1 MMSDIEREYHDET
14 TTVETIAEPEA
25 ELTTPPPLE
34 DDITEVVDVT
44 DVTTD
49 EDGAAEAPAPAKK
62 DNRNWFV
69 IHTYSGYENKVK
81 ANLERR
87 IHSMNMADKIFRV
100 LVPMEDEVEFK
111 DGKRKITPKKV
122 FPGYVLVEM
131 IMDDQS
137 WYVVRN
143 TQGVTGFVGSPG
155 PGEKPVP
162 LQEKEVKTIL
172 KQMGIETPKLKIDFA
187 KGDRV
192 KVTSGPFFDF
202 TGVVDEIQPEKE
214 RVRALISIFG
224 RETPGRARVLPGRKG
239 LGYTTLRLRRFAP
252 TLRVTK
258 ILLGTT
264 PPHETLGGE
273 GTLSRS
279 VPQRR
284 KTWDALEPGWAR
296 SAAT

>member
-1 MMSDIEREYHDET
+1 MYDAEPIVDEATIDET
-14 TTVETIAEPEA
+14 KIDETKTDDPQMGDPAGVEEIAEDPAAAEFRIVDEA
-25 ELTTPPPLE
+25 PS
-34 DDITEVVDVT
+34 
-44 DVTTD
+44 
-49 EDGAAEAPAPAKK
+49 DGALSDEVASDEALSDDAVAQRPK

-69 IHTYSGYENKVK
+69 VHTYSGYENKVK

-87 IHSMNMADKIFRV
+87 IHSMGMQDKIFRV

-131 IMDDQS
+131 TMDDQS

-162 LQEKEVKTIL
+162 LQDKEVKTIL
-172 KQMGIETPKLKIDFA
+172 KQMGIEAPKLKIDFK

-202 TGVVDEIQPEKE
+202 TGVVDEISPEKE
-214 RVRALISIFG
+214 RLRALISIFG
-224 RETPGRARVLPGRKG
+224 RETPV
-239 LGYTTLRLRRFAP
+239 
-252 TLRVTK
+252 
-258 ILLGTT
+258 
-264 PPHETLGGE
+264 E
-273 GTLSRS
+273 
-279 VPQRR
+279 
-284 KTWDALEPGWAR
+284 LEFFQVEKV
-296 SAAT
+296 

>member
-1 MMSDIEREYHDET
+1 MATMYDAESLVEQPVELPVADQPAIDDRLMSDAASGSV
-14 TTVETIAEPEA
+14 VETDRETAD
-25 ELTTPPPLE
+25 ELE
-34 DDITEVVDVT
+34 SVD
-44 DVTTD
+44 
-49 EDGAAEAPAPAKK
+49 AEAGEVEVETGEVEGEPIAARPK

-69 IHTYSGYENKVK
+69 VHTYSGYENKVK

-87 IHSMNMADKIFRV
+87 IHSMGMQDKIFRV

-162 LQEKEVKTIL
+162 LQDKEVKTIL
-172 KQMGIETPKLKIDFA
+172 KQMGIEAPKLKIDFK

-202 TGVVDEIQPEKE
+202 TGVVDEIAPEKE
-214 RVRALISIFG
+214 RLRALISIFG
-224 RETPGRARVLPGRKG
+224 RETPV
-239 LGYTTLRLRRFAP
+239 
-252 TLRVTK
+252 
-258 ILLGTT
+258 
-264 PPHETLGGE
+264 E
-273 GTLSRS
+273 
-279 VPQRR
+279 
-284 KTWDALEPGWAR
+284 LEFFQVEKV
-296 SAAT
+296 

>member
-1 MMSDIEREYHDET
+1 MFEIGQEPPFGQTQELREEAVVDDSQMGDAAGAADLQPEVAEPLQDELPEGEQPEGEQPHDESPQG
-14 TTVETIAEPEA
+14 EQPEDEA
-25 ELTTPPPLE
+25 E
-34 DDITEVVDVT
+34 
-44 DVTTD
+44 
-49 EDGAAEAPAPAKK
+49 AAPASARK

-69 IHTYSGYENKVK
+69 VHTYSGYENKVK

-87 IHSMNMADKIFRV
+87 IHSMGMQDKIFRV

-162 LQEKEVKTIL
+162 LQDKEVKTIL
-172 KQMGIETPKLKIDFA
+172 KQMGIEAPKLKIDFK

-202 TGVVDEIQPEKE
+202 TGVVDEIAPEKE
-214 RVRALISIFG
+214 RLRALISIFG
-224 RETPGRARVLPGRKG
+224 RETPV
-239 LGYTTLRLRRFAP
+239 
-252 TLRVTK
+252 
-258 ILLGTT
+258 
-264 PPHETLGGE
+264 E
-273 GTLSRS
+273 
-279 VPQRR
+279 
-284 KTWDALEPGWAR
+284 LEFFQVEKV
-296 SAAT
+296 

>member
-1 MMSDIEREYHDET
+1 MYDIEHQESGADPAEPVTDESIIDDTLMSDPDGA
-14 TTVETIAEPEA
+14 VAEP
-25 ELTTPPPLE
+25 
-34 DDITEVVDVT
+34 
-44 DVTTD
+44 
-49 EDGAAEAPAPAKK
+49 AAEESVVEESVVEGSVSDESAAEESVSDESVPAEMPVARK

-69 IHTYSGYENKVK
+69 VHTYSGYENKVK

-87 IHSMNMADKIFRV
+87 IHSMGMQDKIFRV

-162 LQEKEVKTIL
+162 LQDKEVKTIL
-172 KQMGIETPKLKIDFA
+172 KQMGIEAPKLKIDFK

-202 TGVVDEIQPEKE
+202 TGVVDEIAPEKE
-214 RVRALISIFG
+214 RLRALISIFG
-224 RETPGRARVLPGRKG
+224 RETPV
-239 LGYTTLRLRRFAP
+239 
-252 TLRVTK
+252 
-258 ILLGTT
+258 
-264 PPHETLGGE
+264 E
-273 GTLSRS
+273 
-279 VPQRR
+279 
-284 KTWDALEPGWAR
+284 LEFFQVEKV
-296 SAAT
+296 

>member
-1 MMSDIEREYHDET
+1 MFDFNRDHFVATEPEEPEEMP
-14 TTVETIAEPEA
+14 IAEEPATEA
-25 ELTTPPPLE
+25 PYLE
-34 DDITEVVDVT
+34 DTVVEESAGEEAVA
-44 DVTTD
+44 D
-49 EDGAAEAPAPAKK
+49 EASVPEEATVDESGVEEPAAPAKPK

-69 IHTYSGYENKVK
+69 VHTYSGYENKVK

-87 IHSMNMADKIFRV
+87 IHSMGMQDKIFRV

-172 KQMGIETPKLKIDFA
+172 KQMASKRPSSRSTSRRAIESKS
-187 KGDRV
+187 R
-192 KVTSGPFFDF
+192 
-202 TGVVDEIQPEKE
+202 
-214 RVRALISIFG
+214 RVRSSTSPVSSTKSNPKRNVCG
-224 RETPGRARVLPGRKG
+224 RS
-239 LGYTTLRLRRFAP
+239 
-252 TLRVTK
+252 
-258 ILLGTT
+258 
-264 PPHETLGGE
+264 
-273 GTLSRS
+273 SRS
-279 VPQRR
+279 
-284 KTWDALEPGWAR
+284 
-296 SAAT
+296 SAAKRRSNSSSSKSRRSEPKRPKATPSRTRTW

>member
-1 MMSDIEREYHDET
+1 MYDIEHQESGAGPAEPVTDESIIDDTLMSDPDGA
-14 TTVETIAEPEA
+14 VEEPPTEESAVDRLVAEQSAAEEVVLEESIAEEA
-25 ELTTPPPLE
+25 
-34 DDITEVVDVT
+34 VVDEISAEET
-44 DVTTD
+44 
-49 EDGAAEAPAPAKK
+49 EAPIEGTSAPRK

-69 IHTYSGYENKVK
+69 VHTYSGYENKVK

-87 IHSMNMADKIFRV
+87 IHSMGMQDKIFRV

-162 LQEKEVKTIL
+162 LQDKEVKTIL
-172 KQMGIETPKLKIDFA
+172 KQMGIEAPKLKIDFK

-202 TGVVDEIQPEKE
+202 TGVVDEIAPEKE
-214 RVRALISIFG
+214 RLRALISIFG
-224 RETPGRARVLPGRKG
+224 RETPV
-239 LGYTTLRLRRFAP
+239 
-252 TLRVTK
+252 
-258 ILLGTT
+258 
-264 PPHETLGGE
+264 E
-273 GTLSRS
+273 
-279 VPQRR
+279 
-284 KTWDALEPGWAR
+284 LEFFQVEKV
-296 SAAT
+296 

>member
-1 MMSDIEREYHDET
+1 MYDIDHQELGADLPVADQPIIDDSQMSDPEGAI
-14 TTVETIAEPEA
+14 VAEPPAGEPLIEELPDEPMA
-25 ELTTPPPLE
+25 EEPALAEGAYAE
-34 DDITEVVDVT
+34 DAIVE
-44 DVTTD
+44 
-49 EDGAAEAPAPAKK
+49 EEPGEEAEAPATKPK

-69 IHTYSGYENKVK
+69 VHTYSGYENKVK

-87 IHSMNMADKIFRV
+87 IHSMGMQDKIFRV

-162 LQEKEVKTIL
+162 LQDKEVKTIL
-172 KQMGIETPKLKIDFA
+172 KQMGIEAPKLKIDFK

-202 TGVVDEIQPEKE
+202 TGIVDEIAPEKE
-214 RVRALISIFG
+214 RLRALISIFG
-224 RETPGRARVLPGRKG
+224 RETPV
-239 LGYTTLRLRRFAP
+239 
-252 TLRVTK
+252 
-258 ILLGTT
+258 
-264 PPHETLGGE
+264 E
-273 GTLSRS
+273 
-279 VPQRR
+279 
-284 KTWDALEPGWAR
+284 LEFFQVEKV
-296 SAAT
+296 

>member
-1 MMSDIEREYHDET
+1 MSIVYDTEHPEVETPETLVEAETVIDDSQMGDASGASAETLTDET
-14 TTVETIAEPEA
+14 LTDETLSEETLTNETLAGEQPVLEESLDGDEAILGEA
-25 ELTTPPPLE
+25 E
-34 DDITEVVDVT
+34 D
-44 DVTTD
+44 
-49 EDGAAEAPAPAKK
+49 AESEGEPIGRKPK

-69 IHTYSGYENKVK
+69 VHTYSGYENKVK

-87 IHSMNMADKIFRV
+87 IHSMGMQDKIFRV

-162 LQEKEVKTIL
+162 LQDKEVKTIL
-172 KQMGIETPKLKIDFA
+172 KQMGIEAPKLKIDFK

-202 TGVVDEIQPEKE
+202 TGVVDEIAPEKE
-214 RVRALISIFG
+214 RLRALISIFG
-224 RETPGRARVLPGRKG
+224 RETPV
-239 LGYTTLRLRRFAP
+239 
-252 TLRVTK
+252 
-258 ILLGTT
+258 
-264 PPHETLGGE
+264 E
-273 GTLSRS
+273 
-279 VPQRR
+279 
-284 KTWDALEPGWAR
+284 LEFFQVEKV
-296 SAAT
+296 

>member
-1 MMSDIEREYHDET
+1 MFDIDRDELEKPED
-14 TTVETIAEPEA
+14 VAPEIVSEETLDDTQMGDFGSAVAEPAVEEA
-25 ELTTPPPLE
+25 
-34 DDITEVVDVT
+34 
-44 DVTTD
+44 
-49 EDGAAEAPAPAKK
+49 AAEEPAADEAAAEEPRIEEAGDARPPAKVK

-69 IHTYSGYENKVK
+69 VHTYSGYENKVK

-87 IHSMNMADKIFRV
+87 IHSMGMQDKIFRV

-162 LQEKEVKTIL
+162 LQDKEVKTIL
-172 KQMGIETPKLKIDFA
+172 KQMGIEAPKLKIDFK

-202 TGVVDEIQPEKE
+202 TGVVDEIAPEKE
-214 RVRALISIFG
+214 RLRALISIFG
-224 RETPGRARVLPGRKG
+224 RETPV
-239 LGYTTLRLRRFAP
+239 
-252 TLRVTK
+252 
-258 ILLGTT
+258 
-264 PPHETLGGE
+264 E
-273 GTLSRS
+273 
-279 VPQRR
+279 
-284 KTWDALEPGWAR
+284 LEFFQVEKV
-296 SAAT
+296 

>member
-1 MMSDIEREYHDET
+1 MYEIEHQELG
-14 TTVETIAEPEA
+14 IAEPATEEPIIDDTKMGDAAGATVEGGVVEEVLVGEA
-25 ELTTPPPLE
+25 LVEEVPAEELE
-34 DDITEVVDVT
+34 A
-44 DVTTD
+44 
-49 EDGAAEAPAPAKK
+49 AAEEAAPKPK

-69 IHTYSGYENKVK
+69 VHTYSGYENKVK

-87 IHSMNMADKIFRV
+87 IHSMGMQDKIFRV

-162 LQEKEVKTIL
+162 LQDKEVKTIL
-172 KQMGIETPKLKIDFA
+172 KQMGIEAPKLKIDFK

-202 TGVVDEIQPEKE
+202 TGVVDEIAPEKE
-214 RVRALISIFG
+214 RLRALISIFG
-224 RETPGRARVLPGRKG
+224 RETPV
-239 LGYTTLRLRRFAP
+239 
-252 TLRVTK
+252 
-258 ILLGTT
+258 
-264 PPHETLGGE
+264 E
-273 GTLSRS
+273 
-279 VPQRR
+279 
-284 KTWDALEPGWAR
+284 LEFFQVEKV
-296 SAAT
+296 

>member
-1 MMSDIEREYHDET
+1 MTEYERDFDGSVDVETNDTHNDIHDEIARDDVAASEES
-14 TTVETIAEPEA
+14 VEAADALEASEPER
-25 ELTTPPPLE
+25 
-34 DDITEVVDVT
+34 
-44 DVTTD
+44 
-49 EDGAAEAPAPAKK
+49 PAPGKAK

-87 IHSMNMADKIFRV
+87 IHSMGMQDKIFRV

-162 LQEKEVKTIL
+162 LQDKEVKTIL
-172 KQMGIETPKLKIDFA
+172 KQMGIEAPKLKIDFK

-202 TGVVDEIQPEKE
+202 TGVVDEIQAEKE
-214 RVRALISIFG
+214 RLRALISIFG
-224 RETPGRARVLPGRKG
+224 RETPV
-239 LGYTTLRLRRFAP
+239 
-252 TLRVTK
+252 
-258 ILLGTT
+258 
-264 PPHETLGGE
+264 E
-273 GTLSRS
+273 
-279 VPQRR
+279 
-284 KTWDALEPGWAR
+284 LEFFQVEKV
-296 SAAT
+296 

>member
-1 MMSDIEREYHDET
+1 MHNTMFEIGREPSFGEPEDLREPAAIDDAQMGDLAGAVEEPAIEERTVDET
-14 TTVETIAEPEA
+14 ALDEAAVDEPVESAVDESALEEVLPPEQ
-25 ELTTPPPLE
+25 PVKP
-34 DDITEVVDVT
+34 
-44 DVTTD
+44 
-49 EDGAAEAPAPAKK
+49 K

-69 IHTYSGYENKVK
+69 VHTYSGYENKVK

-87 IHSMNMADKIFRV
+87 IHSMGMQDKIFRV

-172 KQMGIETPKLKIDFA
+172 KQMGIEAPKLKIDFK

-202 TGVVDEIQPEKE
+202 TGVVDEIAPEKE
-214 RVRALISIFG
+214 RLRALISIFG
-224 RETPGRARVLPGRKG
+224 RETPV
-239 LGYTTLRLRRFAP
+239 
-252 TLRVTK
+252 
-258 ILLGTT
+258 
-264 PPHETLGGE
+264 E
-273 GTLSRS
+273 
-279 VPQRR
+279 
-284 KTWDALEPGWAR
+284 LEFFQVEKV
-296 SAAT
+296 

>member
-1 MMSDIEREYHDET
+1 MYDIEHQELGID
-14 TTVETIAEPEA
+14 AE
-25 ELTTPPPLE
+25 ELTRSADAADE
-34 DDITEVVDVT
+34 NIIDDTLMGDPE
-44 DVTTD
+44 
-49 EDGAAEAPAPAKK
+49 GAAEAPLGEAPTAETASDEAASVEPELWEETATAAPPVRK
-62 DNRNWFV
+62 DDRNWFV
-69 IHTYSGYENKVK
+69 VHTYSGYENKVK

-87 IHSMNMADKIFRV
+87 IHSMGMQDKIFRV

-172 KQMGIETPKLKIDFA
+172 KQMGIEAPKLKIDFK

-202 TGVVDEIQPEKE
+202 TGVVDEIAPEKE
-214 RVRALISIFG
+214 RLRALISIFG
-224 RETPGRARVLPGRKG
+224 RETPV
-239 LGYTTLRLRRFAP
+239 
-252 TLRVTK
+252 
-258 ILLGTT
+258 
-264 PPHETLGGE
+264 E
-273 GTLSRS
+273 
-279 VPQRR
+279 
-284 KTWDALEPGWAR
+284 LEFFQVEKV
-296 SAAT
+296 

>member
-1 MMSDIEREYHDET
+1 MFEIDRQEFADAEILREEPFVDDSQMGDFAGATEEPALEEPVLEGPVLEEPVLDEAVLQEPAGDDI
-14 TTVETIAEPEA
+14 APSLEPER
-25 ELTTPPPLE
+25 
-34 DDITEVVDVT
+34 
-44 DVTTD
+44 
-49 EDGAAEAPAPAKK
+49 AAVRPK

-69 IHTYSGYENKVK
+69 VHTYSGYENKVK

-87 IHSMNMADKIFRV
+87 IHSMGMQDKIFRV

-162 LQEKEVKTIL
+162 LQDKEVKTIL
-172 KQMGIETPKLKIDFA
+172 KQMGIEAPKLKIDFK

-202 TGVVDEIQPEKE
+202 TGVVDEIAPEKE
-214 RVRALISIFG
+214 RLRALISIFG
-224 RETPGRARVLPGRKG
+224 RETPV
-239 LGYTTLRLRRFAP
+239 
-252 TLRVTK
+252 
-258 ILLGTT
+258 
-264 PPHETLGGE
+264 E
-273 GTLSRS
+273 
-279 VPQRR
+279 
-284 KTWDALEPGWAR
+284 LEFFQVEKV
-296 SAAT
+296 

>member
-1 MMSDIEREYHDET
+1 MYDIESDPIIEERSVAAPASDDT
-14 TTVETIAEPEA
+14 TIDDSFVADPAATVEASESESAESEPA
-25 ELTTPPPLE
+25 ESEPAESDAPRPK
-34 DDITEVVDVT
+34 DD
-44 DVTTD
+44 
-49 EDGAAEAPAPAKK
+49 
-62 DNRNWFV
+62 RNWFV
-69 IHTYSGYENKVK
+69 VHTYSGYENKVK

-87 IHSMNMADKIFRV
+87 IHSMGMQDKIFRV

-162 LQEKEVKTIL
+162 LQDKEVKTIL
-172 KQMGIETPKLKIDFA
+172 KQMGIEAPKLKIDFK

-202 TGVVDEIQPEKE
+202 TGIVDEIAPEKE
-214 RVRALISIFG
+214 RLRALISIFG
-224 RETPGRARVLPGRKG
+224 RETPV
-239 LGYTTLRLRRFAP
+239 
-252 TLRVTK
+252 
-258 ILLGTT
+258 
-264 PPHETLGGE
+264 E
-273 GTLSRS
+273 
-279 VPQRR
+279 
-284 KTWDALEPGWAR
+284 LEFFQVEKV
-296 SAAT
+296 

>member
-1 MMSDIEREYHDET
+1 MATMYDAEPLVHQPVELPVADQPAIDDRLMSDAASGSV
-14 TTVETIAEPEA
+14 VETESETVD
-25 ELTTPPPLE
+25 ELSS
-34 DDITEVVDVT
+34 VN
-44 DVTTD
+44 
-49 EDGAAEAPAPAKK
+49 AEAGEVEVEAGEVEGEPIAARPK

-69 IHTYSGYENKVK
+69 VHTYSGYENKVK

-87 IHSMNMADKIFRV
+87 IHSMGMQDKIFRV

-162 LQEKEVKTIL
+162 LQDKEVKTIL
-172 KQMGIETPKLKIDFA
+172 KQMGIEAPKLKIDFK

-202 TGVVDEIQPEKE
+202 TGVVNEIAPEKE
-214 RVRALISIFG
+214 RLRALISIFG
-224 RETPGRARVLPGRKG
+224 RETPV
-239 LGYTTLRLRRFAP
+239 
-252 TLRVTK
+252 
-258 ILLGTT
+258 
-264 PPHETLGGE
+264 E
-273 GTLSRS
+273 
-279 VPQRR
+279 
-284 KTWDALEPGWAR
+284 LEFFQVEKV
-296 SAAT
+296 

>member
-1 MMSDIEREYHDET
+1 MYDIERHDIET
-14 TTVETIAEPEA
+14 TEPMNEESVIDDTRMGDVAGAVEAPLAENELAENELGEA
-25 ELTTPPPLE
+25 ELE
-34 DDITEVVDVT
+34 SE
-44 DVTTD
+44 
-49 EDGAAEAPAPAKK
+49 EAPVKPK
-62 DNRNWFV
+62 DNRSWFV
-69 IHTYSGYENKVK
+69 VHTYSGYENKVK

-87 IHSMNMADKIFRV
+87 IHSMGMQDKIFRV

-162 LQEKEVKTIL
+162 LQDKEVKTIL
-172 KQMGIETPKLKIDFA
+172 KQMGIEAPKLKIDFK

-202 TGVVDEIQPEKE
+202 TGVVDEIAPEKE
-214 RVRALISIFG
+214 RLRALISIFG
-224 RETPGRARVLPGRKG
+224 RETPV
-239 LGYTTLRLRRFAP
+239 
-252 TLRVTK
+252 
-258 ILLGTT
+258 
-264 PPHETLGGE
+264 E
-273 GTLSRS
+273 
-279 VPQRR
+279 
-284 KTWDALEPGWAR
+284 LEFFQVEKV
-296 SAAT
+296 

>member
-1 MMSDIEREYHDET
+1 MYDIEHEELGTDQPA
-14 TTVETIAEPEA
+14 VERATI
-25 ELTTPPPLE
+25 
-34 DDITEVVDVT
+34 DDTEVSDLSGATEEAT
-44 DVTTD
+44 D
-49 EDGAAEAPAPAKK
+49 AAEEATGAVEEATDAPEDPAIAPEESVAPRSK

-69 IHTYSGYENKVK
+69 VHTYSGYENKVK

-87 IHSMNMADKIFRV
+87 IHSMGMQDKIFRV

-172 KQMGIETPKLKIDFA
+172 KQMGIEAPKLKIDFK

-202 TGVVDEIQPEKE
+202 TGVVDEIAPEKE
-214 RVRALISIFG
+214 RLRALISIFG
-224 RETPGRARVLPGRKG
+224 RETPV
-239 LGYTTLRLRRFAP
+239 
-252 TLRVTK
+252 
-258 ILLGTT
+258 
-264 PPHETLGGE
+264 E
-273 GTLSRS
+273 
-279 VPQRR
+279 
-284 KTWDALEPGWAR
+284 LEFFQVEKV
-296 SAAT
+296 

>member
-1 MMSDIEREYHDET
+1 MYDIERQELGTDEPAIEEAVIDDSQMSDLSGA
-14 TTVETIAEPEA
+14 VEEPVTEEPVVEEAVAEDSLVEEPVAEESIGDEVADSAEVAEAEEVVAEPGVK
-25 ELTTPPPLE
+25 P
-34 DDITEVVDVT
+34 
-44 DVTTD
+44 
-49 EDGAAEAPAPAKK
+49 K

-69 IHTYSGYENKVK
+69 VHTYSGYENKVK

-87 IHSMNMADKIFRV
+87 IHSMGMQDKIFRV

-162 LQEKEVKTIL
+162 LQDKEVKTIL
-172 KQMGIETPKLKIDFA
+172 KQMGIEAPKLKIDFK

-202 TGVVDEIQPEKE
+202 TGVVDEIAPEKE
-214 RVRALISIFG
+214 RLRALISIFG
-224 RETPGRARVLPGRKG
+224 RETPV
-239 LGYTTLRLRRFAP
+239 
-252 TLRVTK
+252 
-258 ILLGTT
+258 
-264 PPHETLGGE
+264 E
-273 GTLSRS
+273 
-279 VPQRR
+279 
-284 KTWDALEPGWAR
+284 LEFFQVEKV
-296 SAAT
+296 

>member
-1 MMSDIEREYHDET
+1 MYDIDHQDVGPARTEPVTDENKIDDTLMSDPEGA
-14 TTVETIAEPEA
+14 VAEPLAEESVSEDSVTEDSVAQDGVAEEA
-25 ELTTPPPLE
+25 VAE
-34 DDITEVVDVT
+34 DSAV
-44 DVTTD
+44 
-49 EDGAAEAPAPAKK
+49 AEMPVARK

-69 IHTYSGYENKVK
+69 VHTYSGYENKVK

-87 IHSMNMADKIFRV
+87 IHSMGMQDKIFRV

-162 LQEKEVKTIL
+162 LQDKEVKTIL
-172 KQMGIETPKLKIDFA
+172 KQMGIEAPKLKIDFK

-202 TGVVDEIQPEKE
+202 TGVVDEIAPEKE
-214 RVRALISIFG
+214 RLRALISIFG
-224 RETPGRARVLPGRKG
+224 RETPV
-239 LGYTTLRLRRFAP
+239 
-252 TLRVTK
+252 
-258 ILLGTT
+258 
-264 PPHETLGGE
+264 E
-273 GTLSRS
+273 
-279 VPQRR
+279 
-284 KTWDALEPGWAR
+284 LEFFQVEKV
-296 SAAT
+296 

>member
-1 MMSDIEREYHDET
+1 MYDIENQELG
-14 TTVETIAEPEA
+14 IAEPLHEEPIIDDTQMGDVAGTSEAPPAEA
-25 ELTTPPPLE
+25 EAE
-34 DDITEVVDVT
+34 VGETEV
-44 DVTTD
+44 
-49 EDGAAEAPAPAKK
+49 EAEAAPAKPK
-62 DNRNWFV
+62 DNRDWFV
-69 IHTYSGYENKVK
+69 VHTYSGYENKVK

-87 IHSMNMADKIFRV
+87 IHSMGMQDKIFRV

-162 LQEKEVKTIL
+162 LQDKEVKTIL
-172 KQMGIETPKLKIDFA
+172 KQMGIEAPKLKIDFK

-202 TGVVDEIQPEKE
+202 TGVVDEIAPEKE
-214 RVRALISIFG
+214 RLRALISIFG
-224 RETPGRARVLPGRKG
+224 RETPV
-239 LGYTTLRLRRFAP
+239 
-252 TLRVTK
+252 
-258 ILLGTT
+258 
-264 PPHETLGGE
+264 E
-273 GTLSRS
+273 
-279 VPQRR
+279 
-284 KTWDALEPGWAR
+284 LEFFQVEKV
-296 SAAT
+296 